1 MKVWIGGEV
10 GLNDDDFDRYRIA
23 TNKIEKKINNY
34 LEEIEYKNVR
44 LINWDI
50 IIILRDDAVFNEI
63 KKYNK
68 RKKNTD
74 IRLKIDY
81 NAFKNG
87 NNEERENLI
96 FDVLLRSLNVLEEK
110 GIEDLEVVKEFID
123 SCKY

>member
-1 MKVWIGGEV
+1 MKVWISSETTKGAGEE
-10 GLNDDDFDRYRIA
+10 LWKLYMQ
-23 TNKIEKKINNY
+23 IEKKINNY
-34 LEEIEYKNVR
+34 LEEIEYKNDALEKLRV
-44 LINWDI
+44 

-68 RKKNTD
+68 RKKDTD

-87 NNEERENLI
+87 NDEERENLI

>member
-1 MKVWIGGEV
+1 MKVWISSETTKGAGEE
-10 GLNDDDFDRYRIA
+10 LWKLYMQ
-23 TNKIEKKINNY
+23 IEKKINNY

-68 RKKNTD
+68 RKKDTD